1 MRKKFLYLLSAL
13 ALTATI
19 SAGTLMLAGCGPD
32 GQTENLTDEPLKA
45 TTTIADWSE
54 GEAPAVFE
62 SDGWTNGNPFNVQ
75 WTANNVAYEN
85 GVAKLT
91 ISDNPDGSEETFT
104 EYYGGE
110 MRTYQYFGYGDYEV
124 RMKPAKKAGTA
135 STFFTCTGD
144 YDTNPNTGKPNP
156 WDEIDIEFLGQDTT
170 KVQFNYYVNGKGG
183 HEYMYD
189 LGFDASED
197 FHTYGFRWTEDY
209 ITWFVDGKPVYR
221 VDATE
226 SNPMPSTAG
235 RMLMNY
241 WCGASAAENWMGKYS
256 DPGEEGPEYQWIK
269 TSAKVDWGEIPEPV
283 ETEEYEGDW
292 SKIAAEAV
300 EFDKSDNGVG
310 TDYTITPSA
319 DNKSAKITY
328 TKAGNYDN
336 VNFVVTEAAVE
347 KNWLHLTL
355 KNNSSTAT
363 NNIRVSVI
371 DARENNT
378 YAVLNA
384 FGFGNDN
391 LLVTN
396 AGEGTVLS
404 LSPNMTMEV
413 EIKFNGEADRI
424 EMMFDSMQANAL
436 DKSGD
441 VTISDIKFDVQGEL
455 DIPEV
460 PVEDNNGV
468 TINGTKV
475 VFGGNVGGQP
485 YVINTD
491 DKTNSMNVTYT
502 NATNNY
508 NNVSADIKAIAS
520 DKNTFTATVKNNG
533 TELVNLRVD
542 IVASIKVNE
551 NTSVCNLSATMDG
564 EAVNTDLSWGGSF
577 FAIPAGKTVEIEV
590 IYDTSYG
597 PASLQFLIDTA
608 INGDTATHAG
618 DVTFSEM
625 AFSGEAG
632 ETPDEPEEPVTPP
645 SETPAT
651 VDVSKV
657 TIQGSIVANDGP
669 YTATAGNDNTINVKY
684 DAVKGNSYLNV
695 ELAGMTADA
704 QTHNVFTAT
713 IKNNGTE
720 TVNVRVNIQ
729 STAQITANTQA
740 CNISAT
746 QDGVAVRT
754 DAEWGGSFFTV
765 EAGKTITIE
774 IVYDYTQPQNVIQF
788 MIDSHMGT
796 ETTHSGDITI
806 GGMVFSSKVAE

>member
-13 ALTATI
+13 ALTATT

-45 TTTIADWSE
+45 TTTVADWSE

-75 WTANNVAYEN
+75 WTANNVAYEK

-197 FHTYGFRWTEDY
+197 FHTYGFRWAEDY

-336 VNFVVTEAAVE
+336 VNFNATDIAVE

-460 PVEDNNGV
+460 PVENNNGV

-485 YVINTD
+485 YAINTD
-491 DKTNSMNVTYT
+491 EKTNSMNVTYT

-542 IVASIKVNE
+542 IVASNKVNE
-551 NTSVCNLSATMDG
+551 NTYVCNLSATMDG

-754 DAEWGGSFFTV
+754 DTEWGGSFFTV

-796 ETTHSGDITI
+796 DTTHSGDITI

>member
-75 WTANNVAYEN
+75 WTANNVAYEK

-197 FHTYGFRWTEDY
+197 FHTYGFRWAEDY

-455 DIPEV
+455 EIPET
-460 PVEDNNGV
+460 PVENNNGV

-491 DKTNSMNVTYT
+491 EKTNSMNVTYT

-542 IVASIKVNE
+542 IVASNKVNE

-597 PASLQFLIDTA
+597 PSSLQFLIDTA

-632 ETPDEPEEPVTPP
+632 ETPEEPEEPVTPP
-645 SETPAT
+645 TVSDEPANI
-651 VDVSKV
+651 DLSDA
-657 TIQGSIVANDGP
+657 TIGGNLVAAGGP
-669 YTATAGNDNTINVKY
+669 YTATVTDGKLNISYANMAGGTWQNV
-684 DAVKGNSYLNV
+684 DLSGFASD
-695 ELAGMTADA
+695 MAD
-704 QTHNVFTAT
+704 HNVFTAT
-713 IKNNGTE
+713 VKNNGTASVNLRVDIMGG
-720 TVNVRVNIQ
+720 TVKLN
-729 STAQITANTQA
+729 A
-740 CNISAT
+740 SAT
-746 QDGVAVRT
+746 MDGEAVNT
-754 DAEWGGSFFTV
+754 DLVNGGSYFV
-765 EAGKTITIE
+765 IGAGEEVVIE
-774 IVYDYTQPQNVIQF
+774 IVYTLGGAAPTSVQF
-788 MIDSHMGT
+788 MPDSHVWQDTNTYTGN
-796 ETTHSGDITI
+796 ITI
-806 GGMVFSSKVAE
+806 SNLVLKAAK

>member
-45 TTTIADWSE
+45 TTTVADWSE

-75 WTANNVAYEN
+75 WTANNVAYEK

-197 FHTYGFRWTEDY
+197 FHTYGFRWAEDY

-292 SKIAAEAV
+292 SKIAAQAV

-336 VNFVVTEAAVE
+336 VNFNATDIAAD
-347 KNWLHLTL
+347 KNWMHLTL

-485 YVINTD
+485 YAINTD
-491 DKTNSMNVTYT
+491 DETNSMNVTYT

-542 IVASIKVNE
+542 IVASNKVNE
-551 NTSVCNLSATMDG
+551 NTYVCNLSATMDG
-564 EAVNTDLSWGGSF
+564 VAVNTDLSWGGSF

-645 SETPAT
+645 TVSDEPAN
-651 VDVSKV
+651 VDLSKA
-657 TIQGSIVANDGP
+657 TIGGNLVANGGP
-669 YTATAGNDNTINVKY
+669 YTATVTDGKLNISYANMAGGTWNNV
-684 DAVKGNSYLNV
+684 DLSGFA
-695 ELAGMTADA
+695 ADMA
-704 QTHNVFTAT
+704 DHNVFTAT
-713 IKNNGTE
+713 IKNNGTAS
-720 TVNVRVNIQ
+720 VNLRIDIMGG
-729 STAQITANTQA
+729 STKLNA
-740 CNISAT
+740 SAT
-746 QDGVAVRT
+746 MDGEAVNT
-754 DAEWGGSFFTV
+754 DLVNGGSYFTIA
-765 EAGKTITIE
+765 AGEEVVIE
-774 IVYDYTQPQNVIQF
+774 IVYTLGGAAPTSIQF
-788 MIDSHMGT
+788 MPDSHVWQDTNTYTGN
-796 ETTHSGDITI
+796 ITI
-806 GGMVFSSKVAE
+806 SNLVLKAAK

>member
-170 KVQFNYYVNGKGG
+170 KVQFNYYVNGVGG

-197 FHTYGFRWTEDY
+197 FHTYGFRWAEDY

-292 SKIAAEAV
+292 SKIAAQAV

-336 VNFVVTEAAVE
+336 VNFNATDIAAD
-347 KNWLHLTL
+347 KNWMHLTL

-491 DKTNSMNVTYT
+491 EKTNSMNVTYT

-542 IVASIKVNE
+542 IVASNKVNE

-564 EAVNTDLSWGGSF
+564 EAVNTDLSSGGSF

-597 PASLQFLIDTA
+597 PSSLQFLIDTA

-645 SETPAT
+645 TVSDEPAN
-651 VDVSKV
+651 VDLSKA
-657 TIQGSIVANDGP
+657 TIGGNLVANGGP
-669 YTATAGNDNTINVKY
+669 YTATVADGKLNISYANMAGGTWNNV
-684 DAVKGNSYLNV
+684 DLSGFA
-695 ELAGMTADA
+695 ADMA
-704 QTHNVFTAT
+704 DHNVFTAT
-713 IKNNGTE
+713 IKNNGTAS
-720 TVNVRVNIQ
+720 VNLRIDIMGG
-729 STAQITANTQA
+729 STKLNA
-740 CNISAT
+740 SAT
-746 QDGVAVRT
+746 MDGEAVNT
-754 DAEWGGSFFTV
+754 DLVNGGSYFTIA
-765 EAGKTITIE
+765 AGEEVVIE
-774 IVYDYTQPQNVIQF
+774 IVYTLGGAAPTSVQF
-788 MIDSHMGT
+788 MPDSHVYQDTNSYTGN
-796 ETTHSGDITI
+796 IT
-806 GGMVFSSKVAE
+806 VSNLVLKAAK

>member
-45 TTTIADWSE
+45 TTTVADWSE

-75 WTANNVAYEN
+75 WTANNVAYEK

-292 SKIAAEAV
+292 SKIAAQAV

-508 NNVSADIKAIAS
+508 NTVSADIKAIAS

-542 IVASIKVNE
+542 IVASNKVNE

-645 SETPAT
+645 TVSDEPAN
-651 VDVSKV
+651 VDLSKA
-657 TIQGSIVANDGP
+657 TIGGNLVANGGP
-669 YTATAGNDNTINVKY
+669 YTATVTDGKLNISYANMAGGTWNNV
-684 DAVKGNSYLNV
+684 DLSGFA
-695 ELAGMTADA
+695 ADMA
-704 QTHNVFTAT
+704 DHNVFTAT
-713 IKNNGTE
+713 IKNNGTAS
-720 TVNVRVNIQ
+720 VNLRIDIMGG
-729 STAQITANTQA
+729 STKLNA
-740 CNISAT
+740 SAT
-746 QDGVAVRT
+746 MDGEAVNT
-754 DAEWGGSFFTV
+754 DLVNGGSYFTIA
-765 EAGKTITIE
+765 AGEEVVIE
-774 IVYDYTQPQNVIQF
+774 IVYTLGGAAPTSIQF
-788 MIDSHMGT
+788 MPDSHVWQDTNTYTGN
-796 ETTHSGDITI
+796 ITI
-806 GGMVFSSKVAE
+806 SNLVLKAAK

>member
-170 KVQFNYYVNGKGG
+170 KVQFNYYVNGVGG

-197 FHTYGFRWTEDY
+197 FHTYGFRWAEDY

-292 SKIAAEAV
+292 SKIAAQAV

-336 VNFVVTEAAVE
+336 VNFNATDIAAD
-347 KNWLHLTL
+347 KNWMHLTL

-485 YVINTD
+485 YAINTD
-491 DKTNSMNVTYT
+491 DETNSMNVTYT

-542 IVASIKVNE
+542 IVASNKVNE

-597 PASLQFLIDTA
+597 PSSLQFLIDTA

-625 AFSGEAG
+625 AFSGEG
-632 ETPDEPEEPVTPP
+632 ETPEEPEEPVTPP
-645 SETPAT
+645 SETPVT

-754 DAEWGGSFFTV
+754 DTEWGGSFFTV

>member
-170 KVQFNYYVNGKGG
+170 KVQFNYYVNGVGG

-197 FHTYGFRWTEDY
+197 FHTYGFRWAEDY

-310 TDYTITPSA
+310 TDYTIAPAS

-485 YVINTD
+485 YAINTD
-491 DKTNSMNVTYT
+491 DETNSMNVTYT

-542 IVASIKVNE
+542 IVASNKVNE

-645 SETPAT
+645 TVSDEPAN
-651 VDVSKV
+651 VDLSKA
-657 TIQGSIVANDGP
+657 TIGGNLVANGGP
-669 YTATAGNDNTINVKY
+669 YTATVTDGKLNISYANMAGGTWNNV
-684 DAVKGNSYLNV
+684 DLSGFA
-695 ELAGMTADA
+695 ADMA
-704 QTHNVFTAT
+704 DHNVFTAT
-713 IKNNGTE
+713 IKNNGTAS
-720 TVNVRVNIQ
+720 VNLRIDIMGG
-729 STAQITANTQA
+729 STKLNA
-740 CNISAT
+740 SAT
-746 QDGVAVRT
+746 MDGEAVNT
-754 DAEWGGSFFTV
+754 DLVNGGSYFTIA
-765 EAGKTITIE
+765 AGEEVVIE
-774 IVYDYTQPQNVIQF
+774 IVYTLGGAAPTSIQF
-788 MIDSHMGT
+788 MPDSHVWQDTNSYTGN
-796 ETTHSGDITI
+796 IT
-806 GGMVFSSKVAE
+806 VSNLVLKAAK

>member
-45 TTTIADWSE
+45 TTTVADWSE

-75 WTANNVAYEN
+75 WTANNVAYEK

-292 SKIAAEAV
+292 SKIAAQAV

-336 VNFVVTEAAVE
+336 VNFNATDIAAD
-347 KNWLHLTL
+347 KNWMHLTL

-485 YVINTD
+485 YAINTD

-542 IVASIKVNE
+542 IVASRDVNE
-551 NTSVCNLSATMDG
+551 NTKVCNLSATMDG

-645 SETPAT
+645 TVSDEPAN
-651 VDVSKV
+651 VDLSKA
-657 TIQGSIVANDGP
+657 TIGGNLVANGGP
-669 YTATAGNDNTINVKY
+669 YTATVTDGKLNISYANMAGGTWNNV
-684 DAVKGNSYLNV
+684 DLSGFA
-695 ELAGMTADA
+695 ADMA
-704 QTHNVFTAT
+704 DHNVFTAT
-713 IKNNGTE
+713 IKNNGTAS
-720 TVNVRVNIQ
+720 VNLRIDIMGG
-729 STAQITANTQA
+729 STKLNA
-740 CNISAT
+740 SAT
-746 QDGVAVRT
+746 MDGEAVNT
-754 DAEWGGSFFTV
+754 DLVNGGSYFTIA
-765 EAGKTITIE
+765 AGEEVVIE
-774 IVYDYTQPQNVIQF
+774 IVYTLGGAAPTSIQF
-788 MIDSHMGT
+788 MPDSHVWQDTNSYTGN
-796 ETTHSGDITI
+796 IT
-806 GGMVFSSKVAE
+806 VSNLVLKAAK